1 MQQQPPVDARGGR
14 SIRATPSLPR
24 LVASSDPG
32 NIQTLIRLL
41 AQIAARQA
49 TVRSAV

>member
-1 MQQQPPVDARGGR
+1 MSDRPRQP
-14 SIRATPSLPR
+14 LPR

-32 NIQTLIRLL
+32 NVQTLIRLL

-49 TVRSAV
+49 TVRGRT